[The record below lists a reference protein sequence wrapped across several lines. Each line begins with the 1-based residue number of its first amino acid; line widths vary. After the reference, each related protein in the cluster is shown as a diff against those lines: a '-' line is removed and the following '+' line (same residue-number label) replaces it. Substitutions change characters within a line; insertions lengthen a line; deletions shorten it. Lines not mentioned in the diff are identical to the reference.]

1 MTTLSLPTKQNKE
14 TFKNYLREQKS
25 VFSSNILS
33 ARFEEIKPIL
43 NAYHNSIKSGT
54 QLNMILF
61 DPFDTVDI
69 SNSTELVYL
78 PGLEN
83 DVINLKNGSE
93 TKTVK
98 IKSNGVEVDS
108 TTYGLGQYFT
118 INSKNYIVWGLG
130 GVLLNGQPPSSGPS
144 YFVTPSVTSV
154 NEGSIV
160 TFVVNTTN
168 VADATDLY
176 WTLGGVSGT
185 VTSND
190 FTTSISGTLT
200 INSDTGNTNVTI
212 KEDLETE
219 GSETFVL
226 QIRTGSTS
234 GPVVATSSNVTIND
248 TSLTPTYTVS
258 LSPSTVPEGATVV
271 ATVVTENIPDGTQL
285 SFQIIPTIEITPN
298 SGNFTVTNNTGSF
311 SFIAKRDIDIE
322 PDETITVRVRDSSNT
337 IVAHST
343 FIITDVAFSLTASL
357 SATTVIENSS
367 LTVTVNSTGI
377 PDGSTIIIRP
387 IDLTISGSPLYHDI
401 SPASSTVT
409 VNNNVAS
416 ANFTVVRD
424 GLTEGTEKLKFR
436 IQNNENDIIG
446 YTEELTIVDS
456 STTGKNFANKTFG
469 PISVNRDSGNVSSL
483 SEWYDICNID
493 SIPDGSEI
501 AIFIDNSGSMTTST
515 VQASYDKLIQRL
527 NARNITVATV
537 TNGSEDWITPFDTNT
552 I

>member
-14 TFKNYLREQKS
+14 TFKNYL
-25 VFSSNILS
+25 S

-43 NAYHNSIKSGT
+43 DAYHNSIKSGT

-61 DPFDTVDI
+61 DPFDTVDV
-69 SNSTELVYL
+69 SNSTELIYL

-130 GVLLNGQPPSSGPS
+130 GVLLNGQPPSSDPS
-144 YFVTPSVTSV
+144 YFVTPSATSV
-154 NEGSIV
+154 NEGDIV
-160 TFVVNTTN
+160 TFVVNTAN

-185 VTSND
+185 LTTND

-219 GSETFVL
+219 GTETFVL

-234 GPVVATSSNVTIND
+234 GPVVATSANVTIND
-248 TSLTPTYTVS
+248 TSLTPAYTVS

-285 SFQIIPTIEITPN
+285 SFHIIPTIEITPS

-311 SFIAKRDIDIE
+311 SFVAKRDIDVE
-322 PDETITVRVRDSSNT
+322 PNETITVRVRDDNYT
-337 IVAHST
+337 IVAQST
-343 FIITDVAFSLTASL
+343 FVITDVPFSLTTSL

-367 LTVTVNSTGI
+367 LTVTVNTTGV
-377 PDGSTIIIRP
+377 PDGSTIRIKP
-387 IDLTISGSPLYHDI
+387 IELNGNLSPDLTPYSQTP
-401 SPASSTVT
+401 T

-416 ANFTVVRD
+416 GNFTIIRD
-424 GLTEGTEKLKFR
+424 GLTEGTEKIKFK
-436 IQNNENDIIG
+436 IENNEGDIIG
-446 YTEELTIVDS
+446 YTDEVTIVDS
-456 STTGKNFANKTFG
+456 SITGKNFANKTFG
-469 PISVNRDSGNVSSL
+469 PISVNRDSGNVANI
-483 SEWYDICNID
+483 SEYYDICNID

-527 NARNITVATV
+527 NARNITVTTV
-537 TNGSEDWITPFDTNT
+537 TNNNEDWITPFDTNN

>member
-1 MTTLSLPTKQNKE
+1 MTLSLPTTQNKE
-14 TFKNYLREQKS
+14 TFKNYLRQNKN

-33 ARFEEIKPIL
+33 ARFEEITPIL
-43 NAYHNSIKSGT
+43 NSYHNSLKSGT
-54 QLNMILF
+54 MLNMILF

-69 SNSTELVYL
+69 SNSTEIIYL

-93 TKTVK
+93 TKVVK

-118 INSKNYIVWGLG
+118 IDGKNYIVWGLG
-130 GVLLNGQPPSSGPS
+130 GVLLNGQSPSSGPS

-190 FTTSISGTLT
+190 FTTSVSGTLT

-212 KEDLETE
+212 KNDLTTE

-226 QIRTGSTS
+226 QLRTGSTS

-248 TSLTPTYTVS
+248 TSLTPAYTVS
-258 LSPSTVPEGATVV
+258 LSPSTVPEGATVL
-271 ATVVTENIPDGTQL
+271 ATVVTENIPDGTTL
-285 SFQIIPTIEITPN
+285 NFSIIPSIEITPT
-298 SGNFTVTNNTGSF
+298 SGNFSVNNNTGSF
-311 SFIAKRDIDIE
+311 SFVAKRDIDVE

-337 IVAHST
+337 IVAQST
-343 FIITDVAFSLTASL
+343 FVITDVAFSLTASL

-367 LTVTVNSTGI
+367 LTVTVNTTGV

-387 IDLTISGSPLYHDI
+387 IDLTSSGSPLYKDI
-401 SPASSTVT
+401 DPVSHTVSI
-409 VNNNVAS
+409 NNNVAS

-424 GLTEGTEKLKFR
+424 GLTEGTEKIKFR
-436 IQNNENDIIG
+436 IQNDEHDIIG

-456 STTGKNFANKTFG
+456 STTGKNFNNKTFG
-469 PISVNRDSGNVSSL
+469 PISVNRDSGSVASL

-501 AIFIDNSGSMTTST
+501 AIFVDNSGSMTTST

-527 NARNITVATV
+527 NARNITVTTV
-537 TNGSEDWITPFDTNT
+537 TNSSEDWITPFDTNT

>member
-1 MTTLSLPTKQNKE
+1 MTLSLPTTQNKE
-14 TFKNYLREQKS
+14 TFKNYLRQNKS

-33 ARFEEIKPIL
+33 ARFEEITPIL
-43 NAYHNSIKSGT
+43 NSYHNSIKSGT
-54 QLNMILF
+54 LLNMILF
-61 DPFDTVDI
+61 DPFDTVDV
-69 SNSTELVYL
+69 SNSTDIIYL

-83 DVINLKNGSE
+83 DVINLKNGSQ

-98 IKSNGVEVDS
+98 IKLNGVEVDS

-118 INSKNYIVWGLG
+118 IGSKNYIVWGLG
-130 GVLLNGQPPSSGPS
+130 GLLLNGQPPSSGPS
-144 YFVTPSVTSV
+144 YFVTSSVASV
-154 NEGSIV
+154 NEGDIV

-176 WTLGGVSGT
+176 WTLGGISGT
-185 VTSND
+185 LTSND
-190 FTTSISGTLT
+190 FTTAISGTLT

-212 KEDLETE
+212 KNDLATE

-226 QIRTGSTS
+226 QLRTGSTS

-248 TSLTPTYTVS
+248 TSLTPVYSVS
-258 LSPSTVPEGATVV
+258 LSPSTVAEGATVL
-271 ATVVTENIPDGTQL
+271 ATVTTQNISDGTT
-285 SFQIIPTIEITPN
+285 FNFYITP
-298 SGNFTVTNNTGSF
+298 SGETTPSNGTVTINNSTGSF
-311 SFIAKRDIDIE
+311 SFVAKRDVDIE
-322 PDETITVRVRDSSNT
+322 SDQTITVTLNDSVGV
-337 IVAHST
+337 VAQST
-343 FIITDVAFSLTASL
+343 FVITDVTFSLTSSL

-367 LTVTVNSTGI
+367 ITVTINSTGI
-377 PDGSTIIIRP
+377 PDGSLLRVKP
-387 IDLTISGSPLYHDI
+387 IQLNGNLSNDVTPNS
-401 SPASSTVT
+401 ASLT

-416 ANFTVVRD
+416 TNFTIIRD
-424 GLTEGTEKLKFR
+424 GLTEGTEKFKFK
-436 IQNNENDIIG
+436 IENNEGDIIS
-446 YTEELTIVDS
+446 YTDEVTIVDS
-456 STTGKNFANKTFG
+456 SITGKTFDNKTFG
-469 PISVNRDSGNVSSL
+469 PISVNRDSGNVASL

>member
-1 MTTLSLPTKQNKE
+1 MTTLSLPTTQNKE
-14 TFKNYLREQKS
+14 TFKNYLRQNKS

-33 ARFEEIKPIL
+33 ARFEEITPIL
-43 NAYHNSIKSGT
+43 NSYHNSIKSGT
-54 QLNMILF
+54 LLNMILF
-61 DPFDTVDI
+61 DPFDTVDV
-69 SNSTELVYL
+69 SNSTDIIYL

-83 DVINLKNGSE
+83 DVINLKNGSQ

-98 IKSNGVEVDS
+98 IKLNGVEVDS

-118 INSKNYIVWGLG
+118 IGSKNYIVWGLG
-130 GVLLNGQPPSSGPS
+130 GLLLNGQPPSSGPS
-144 YFVTPSVTSV
+144 YFVTSSVASV
-154 NEGSIV
+154 NEGDIV

-176 WTLGGVSGT
+176 WTLGGISGT
-185 VTSND
+185 LTSND
-190 FTTSISGTLT
+190 FTTAISGTLT

-212 KEDLETE
+212 KNDLATE

-226 QIRTGSTS
+226 QLRTGSTS

-248 TSLTPTYTVS
+248 TSLTPVYSVS
-258 LSPSTVPEGATVV
+258 LSPSTVAEGATVL
-271 ATVVTENIPDGTQL
+271 ATVTTQNISDGTT
-285 SFQIIPTIEITPN
+285 FNFYITP
-298 SGNFTVTNNTGSF
+298 SGETTPSNGTVTINNSTGSF
-311 SFIAKRDIDIE
+311 SFVAKRDVDIE
-322 PDETITVRVRDSSNT
+322 SDQTITVTVNDSVGV
-337 IVAHST
+337 VAQST
-343 FIITDVAFSLTASL
+343 FVITDVTFSLTSSL

-367 LTVTVNSTGI
+367 ITVTINSTGI
-377 PDGSTIIIRP
+377 PDGSLLRVKP
-387 IDLTISGSPLYHDI
+387 IQLNGNLSNDVTPNS
-401 SPASSTVT
+401 ASLT

-416 ANFTVVRD
+416 TNFTIIRD
-424 GLTEGTEKLKFR
+424 GLTEGTEKFKFK
-436 IQNNENDIIG
+436 IENNEGDIIS
-446 YTEELTIVDS
+446 YTDEVTIVDS
-456 STTGKNFANKTFG
+456 SITGKTFDNKTFG
-469 PISVNRDSGNVSSL
+469 PISVNRDSGNVASL

-527 NARNITVATV
+527 NARNITVVTV